1 MKPNS
6 TSNLLSVT
14 AARVASLVLSA
25 AVLFGVSHAAAG
37 FPSVWTVRNE
47 TGEAL
52 PVRCIGVSNAQLGA
66 FTFQTP
72 TVAPGDRWLHSW
84 PDDND
89 GLGLEGASYTCAV
102 GDAAGVYT
110 GTRTRFDVGW
120 GENVALRIV
129 ARGGD
134 YVVERVPPRVP

>member
-52 PVRCIGVSNAQLGA
+52 PAASK
-66 FTFQTP
+66 
-72 TVAPGDRWLHSW
+72 SW
-84 PDDND
+84 
-89 GLGLEGASYTCAV
+89 A
-102 GDAAGVYT
+102 
-110 GTRTRFDVGW
+110 
-120 GENVALRIV
+120 
-129 ARGGD
+129 
-134 YVVERVPPRVP
+134 